1 LGCPNHRIAADGLFL
16 RDVGELRVRRRLPE
30 GFQPDIAH
38 EVDWAVSRKPVDY
51 QSAVTIM
58 ETRATAI
65 ARGEASELIWLL
77 EHPALYTAGTS
88 AKDED
93 LLHGNRFPVFQTGR
107 GGQYTYH
114 GPGQRVVYAML
125 DIKRRTGGDVRKFVA
140 LLEWWLISVLAE
152 FGIHGETRDDRVGVW
167 VPTPDRGEMTEAKI
181 AAIGIRVRKWVS
193 FHGLSL
199 NVSPDLE
206 HFDGIVPCGI
216 SEHGVTS
223 LADLGQTASLD
234 GVDDVLRQV
243 FETAIGRTKSSSP
256 PV

>member
-1 LGCPNHRIAADGLFL
+1 MTG
-16 RDVGELRVRRRLPE
+16 RRQLPE
-30 GFQPDIAH
+30 GFRPDSKN
-38 EVDWAVSRKPVDY
+38 EVQWAVSQQPVDY
-51 QSAVTIM
+51 QSAVAAM
-58 ETRATAI
+58 EARVAAI

-88 AKDED
+88 AKEED
-93 LLHGNRFPVFQTGR
+93 LLHANRFPVFRTGR

-167 VPTPDRGEMTEAKI
+167 VPTRDHGEMTEAKI

-216 SEHGVTS
+216 SDHGVTS
-223 LADLGQTASLD
+223 LADLGRTSSLER
-234 GVDDVLRQV
+234 VDDVLRQV
-243 FETAIGRTKSSSP
+243 FDMSIGLTKSSTP
-256 PV
+256 PA